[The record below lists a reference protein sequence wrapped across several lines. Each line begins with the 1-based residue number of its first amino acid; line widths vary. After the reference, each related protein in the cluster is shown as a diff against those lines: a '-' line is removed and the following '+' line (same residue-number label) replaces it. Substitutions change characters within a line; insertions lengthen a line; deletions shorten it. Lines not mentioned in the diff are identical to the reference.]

1 MLFVLPSCPF
11 PSSLLCTFVASVI
24 LIVSVDRAAASKVK
38 SDTTSNERGRREGER
53 EEGDADNEAGM
64 DDARDGWIHAVTN
77 YKGHAIRDTFLR
89 LVKENKGQ
97 TTSCY

>member
-38 SDTTSNERGRREGER
+38 SDTSSNERGREGEWP
-53 EEGDADNEAGM
+53 DDSDNEAGM
-64 DDARDGWIHAVTN
+64 ADGHLSFPPSPI
-77 YKGHAIRDTFLR
+77 
-89 LVKENKGQ
+89 
-97 TTSCY
+97 